1 MNFTA
6 EEIGARLNL
15 GVSSVRTRIAKLGLS
30 PTEIKN
36 AKTKKMYLYSEAQI
50 KKIKSMAKEYAKK
63 TDDIV
68 TMKELMKSL
77 GLSRGA
83 LTGRMSKLNIAPKYC
98 IDTDKRVSLCFTK
111 AEAESLKSYSGA
123 LRGKNKTE
131 KVNNRRKKAQICN
144 AQRLNVL
151 KPSVVYFRVSVLI
164 GNHWIVK
171 HAGLTQD
178 RAEKIVSEYFDK
190 GEVARMSACR
200 IF

>member
-30 PTEIKN
+30 PTEIRN

-50 KKIKSMAKEYAKK
+50 EKIKSMAKEYLRK
-63 TDDIV
+63 TDDLV
-68 TMKELMKSL
+68 TMKELMQSL

-83 LTGRMSKLNIAPKYC
+83 LSGRMSKLCIAPKYC

-111 AEAESLKSYSGA
+111 AEAESLKNYSGA
-123 LRGKNKTE
+123 FKGVDKP
-131 KVNNRRKKAQICN
+131 VSVRRKKAQRCN

-151 KPSVVYFRVSVLI
+151 KPSVVYFRVSVLV
-164 GNHWIVK
+164 GNHWFVK

-190 GEVARMSACR
+190 GEVARMSACK